1 MRLMIEQ
8 LQSELDE
15 SEDTRTEFIAE
26 TSKIIKVQFFIF
38 FLFFIIEY
46 INIIQGIKKENAVLC
61 EQLKLTNLENAK
73 L

>member
-38 FLFFIIEY
+38 FLFFNNRKY
-46 INIIQGIKKENAVLC
+46 KYNSGNKER
-61 EQLKLTNLENAK
+61 KRRFMRIAK
-73 L
+73 TYQPRKC